1 VKVFIFFEKFVFLF
15 SLAVVYCFKIAF
27 WKINGNCLT
36 LKAID
41 EEESFPG
48 KVLLT
53 EQS

>member
-1 VKVFIFFEKFVFLF
+1 LFFFSHWLLF
-15 SLAVVYCFKIAF
+15 TVSKLLF